1 MATLLSNGQQ
11 SVMATSN
18 GQEQQQQDEPE
29 QQQVE
34 IRKSSSP
41 KPGAMP
47 NLKLNR
53 MGSVSPKDKRV
64 YKIVLTGGEFWG
76 APFQKYP
83 YISDRLLLCICY
95 KCPRIIVSSWPIHPI
110 AICLRFVSRSRISTK
125 G

>member
-18 GQEQQQQDEPE
+18 GQEQQQQDERE

-76 APFQKYP
+76 
-83 YISDRLLLCICY
+83 SLY
-95 KCPRIIVSSWPIHPI
+95 KNTHIP
-110 AICLRFVSRSRISTK
+110 
-125 G
+125 